1 MELQWPLILF
11 TTLVAW
17 AAGVFGAQ
25 GVLALRGAAKKSQQ
39 MLCVLSCVLLAASG
53 IAVFFHLQH
62 WERIFN
68 GFGHLTSGITQELIA
83 IVVFVIVAVAYFAL
97 ARKSDDGGIVPKWMA
112 VLAVAM
118 GVVLAAVCAHSYMM
132 AARPVWD
139 CVLEVLSIVG
149 AACILGPATC
159 AIVMA
164 VKGDALDAIGLPA
177 LAGSVIG
184 AVTSVAYAAFIQ
196 MSGSAFTQVGYYF
209 DPTVPT
215 KEMVDAAATAGGQAP
230 LLWVGAVIVGA
241 AVPLVCC
248 VLARKKGDAAGWK
261 LFGGVAV
268 AAALVGA
275 VCLRV
280 AFYNM
285 GMSVFMFY

>member
-1 MELQWPLILF
+1 MPL
-11 TTLVAW
+11 ACRH
-17 AAGVFGAQ
+17 
-25 GVLALRGAAKKSQQ
+25 LRA
-39 MLCVLSCVLLAASG
+39 
-53 IAVFFHLQH
+53 
-62 WERIFN
+62 
-68 GFGHLTSGITQELIA
+68 
-83 IVVFVIVAVAYFAL
+83 
-97 ARKSDDGGIVPKWMA
+97 
-112 VLAVAM
+112 
-118 GVVLAAVCAHSYMM
+118 
-132 AARPVWD
+132 
-139 CVLEVLSIVG
+139 
-149 AACILGPATC
+149 
-159 AIVMA
+159 
-164 VKGDALDAIGLPA
+164 
-177 LAGSVIG
+177 
-184 AVTSVAYAAFIQ
+184 
-196 MSGSAFTQVGYYF
+196 AFTQVGYYF

-215 KEMVDAAATAGGQAP
+215 KEMVDAAATAGGQVP